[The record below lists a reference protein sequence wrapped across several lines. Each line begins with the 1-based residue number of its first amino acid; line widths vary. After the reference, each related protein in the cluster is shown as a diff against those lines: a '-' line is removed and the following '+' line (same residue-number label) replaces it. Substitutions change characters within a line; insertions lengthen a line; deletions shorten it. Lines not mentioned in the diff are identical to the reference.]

1 MILRIARHSV
11 YVITSDSHTH
21 STDEETEFQRS
32 EWLEKLNQDSSQ
44 EFFSLN
50 PILLSLEQ
58 IYSPPPSPPSFPS
71 KDGKQVICLLFS
83 KESDTIFSRFW
94 NSFFIGTSWGT
105 LLPWNEVRLFIKF
118 YFSFKIY

>member
-58 IYSPPPSPPSFPS
+58 IYSPPPLPPSFPS

-83 KESDTIFSRFW
+83 KGEVTFYI
-94 NSFFIGTSWGT
+94 T
-105 LLPWNEVRLFIKF
+105 LEISSLLCFIKPID
-118 YFSFKIY
+118 YLWNAPESSPSKRGA